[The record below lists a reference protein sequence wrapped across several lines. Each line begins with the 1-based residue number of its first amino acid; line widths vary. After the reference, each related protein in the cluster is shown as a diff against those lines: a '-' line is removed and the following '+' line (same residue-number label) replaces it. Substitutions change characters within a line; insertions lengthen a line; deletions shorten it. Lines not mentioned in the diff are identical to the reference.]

1 MNNYEPFFMEHKWLI
16 WTIAVVTGMCH
27 AKQAAMADYYRQF
40 HLFFLKAL
48 LVHHIHGSDVINIG
62 INVVA
67 ESERDVIENGKMR
80 EKGITLENRIDRT
93 FMRG

>member
-1 MNNYEPFFMEHKWLI
+1 MSHDITQNVFGFFDVGEDFHEAI
-16 WTIAVVTGMCH
+16 
-27 AKQAAMADYYRQF
+27 

-62 INVVA
+62 IDVVA

-93 FMRG
+93 FMRGQVLNFHPI